1 MTINLFEPYTD
12 KSEEKVVLDVLRS
25 KFWASGS
32 GVRNV
37 GKFELKFKKFVNA
50 DDCLA
55 VNSGTAALNIA
66 ISLLELKKHDEVIMP
81 SLSFVSTANCV
92 LRNQGKPVF
101 SDIDPNTLCIDPQKI
116 EKLITKRTKA
126 ILPVHFGGMPC
137 DLEKILKISKKF
149 GLKVIEDA
157 AHATGAVYNKKL
169 IGNHGFAVCFS
180 FHPIKNLGMPTG
192 GLIAINDRNHKQLR
206 RKIESRR
213 WCGISNRHDDKYE
226 INEVGDNYYMNE
238 FSAAIGIEQ
247 LKKLKKMNSIRK
259 KIAKRYFTE
268 LENESKMPFHNNCSY
283 HLYWICVKNRDNF
296 RKELYKNGIQTGTH
310 YKPIHTFK
318 LYNEKVKLPVTEKIG
333 NEIVTLPIHPNLTNK
348 QLDKIISLSNK
359 FSK

>member
-37 GKFELKFKKFVNA
+37 GKFESKFKKFVNA

-66 ISLLELKKHDEVIMP
+66 ISLLDLKKNDEVIIP

-92 LRNQGKPVF
+92 LRNEGKPVF
-101 SDIDPNTLCIDPQKI
+101 VDIDPNTLCIDPYKI

-126 ILPVHFGGMPC
+126 ILPVHFGGLPC
-137 DLEKILKISKKF
+137 DLEKILKISKKYKI
-149 GLKVIEDA
+149 KVIEDA
-157 AHATGAVYNKKL
+157 AHATGSVYNKKL

-192 GLIAINDRNHKQLR
+192 GLIAINDRNHKQFR

-247 LKKLKKMNSIRK
+247 LKKLNKMNSIRK

-268 LENESKMPFHNNCSY
+268 LENESKMPFDNNCSY
-283 HLYWICVKNRDNF
+283 HLYWICVKNRNNF

-318 LYNEKVKLPVTEKIG
+318 LYQNKIKLPITEKIG
-333 NEIVTLPIHPNLTNK
+333 KEIVTLPIHPNLTNK